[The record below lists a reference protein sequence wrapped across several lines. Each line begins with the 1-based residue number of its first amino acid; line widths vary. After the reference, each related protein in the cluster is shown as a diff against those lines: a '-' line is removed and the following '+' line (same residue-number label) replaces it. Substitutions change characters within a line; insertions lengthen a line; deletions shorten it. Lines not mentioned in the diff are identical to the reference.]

1 MNIVPQAKKSRKQY
15 CSSGQDVRLNS
26 DIEDQQTEKK
36 INYIDLFLLRKQ
48 FWKCF
53 LKKLSRQYCLFYHS
67 LYHGIIHF
75 LHINCMSRPICSQ
88 SQCGFFCFKIFLY
101 EVWTNDSRDRLSVCA
116 VIGSPELFILGTL
129 LWIWTW
135 VELGTFQVWPLCS
148 EHSAFSPVVSRQNFL
163 RDD

>member
-26 DIEDQQTEKK
+26 DIEDQKTEKK
-36 INYIDLFLLRKQ
+36 LNYIDLFLLRKQ

-53 LKKLSRQYCLFYHS
+53 LKKLSRQYCLFFHS

-88 SQCGFFCFKIFLY
+88 SQCVFFASKYFCVKC
-101 EVWTNDSRDRLSVCA
+101 EPMTAQTESRSLLSLVHRQK
-116 VIGSPELFILGTL
+116 F
-129 LWIWTW
+129 W
-135 VELGTFQVWPLCS
+135 
-148 EHSAFSPVVSRQNFL
+148 RQNISAAA
-163 RDD
+163 

>member
-26 DIEDQQTEKK
+26 DIEDQKTEKK
-36 INYIDLFLLRKQ
+36 LNYIDLFLLRKQ

-75 LHINCMSRPICSQ
+75 LHINCISRPICSQ
-88 SQCGFFCFKIFLY
+88 SQCVFLLQNIS
-101 EVWTNDSRDRLSVCA
+101 VWSVNQWQQRPAFGLCCHWLTWAVYFRYSTMNLNLSLSWVRHISSLTP
-116 VIGSPELFILGTL
+116 VQ
-129 LWIWTW
+129 WT
-135 VELGTFQVWPLCS
+135 
-148 EHSAFSPVVSRQNFL
+148 
-163 RDD
+163 